1 MRIDSIQL
9 KNFRQFFG
17 LTPKIKLAHGDENI
31 TVIHGMNGAGK
42 TALLNAFTWI
52 LYGTFS
58 KGFRNTDR
66 LINKRAIS
74 EAQNGQTI
82 ECSGELTFEHSGRN
96 YRIKKVID
104 AVITEDA
111 NSVVERDRETILQ
124 CQEAD
129 GQWKEVND
137 IAPAISRILPRD
149 LHSYFFFDGE
159 RVEKIVDPGPQERSD
174 LSKAVKTI
182 LRLEPLERTIG
193 HLKEAR
199 KHFEEEMS
207 RFGDTKTKQL
217 ISDKE
222 QLDEQIESLNDDISN
237 TEKNIEGQKEIVR
250 KLYERIAKLESVK
263 HLAEERD
270 SLLAIIDNREKA
282 IAENAQSVKSLISE
296 KAYLLHTKAQQHY
309 FVELIEELKAKGE
322 LPAGIK
328 KQFVEALLNS
338 KTCICGRS
346 LDPKVDSATK
356 EAYVQVSNWL
366 NTAGL
371 QQIEDRALE
380 LGPRVE
386 SWRNINEATGSQ
398 LKQIYDQIKS
408 DNGEIDR
415 CKSKLR
421 QISEELQGSPEE
433 EVSSLEKKLKEE
445 NRLLS
450 EYQEKLGAD
459 RSERTSK
466 ADELKELESK
476 LDRLEAQN
484 EQQKLSKSRRDT
496 AEEVIKGTRQVLR
509 LMDSKWRVSLES
521 QIQSTFK
528 SISVKNYKP
537 KLNSDYSIDLVDES
551 SGTNVA
557 FSQGESLVLSFSFIS
572 SIIEE
577 ARKLASQKSG
587 IYDEPDDAEYPL
599 IMDSP
604 FGALDDTNRSRVAS
618 TISQLAD
625 QVITLVSKTQ
635 WREEVET
642 AMNPRIGKSYVLTYY
657 SPRENTVDSE
667 IRLGTQTYPLIKR
680 STNEY
685 EHTTIEEVTHA

>member
-9 KNFRQFFG
+9 NNFRQFYG
-17 LTPKIKLAHGDENI
+17 ATPKIELAHGSENV

-66 LINKRAIS
+66 LINKRAIA
-74 EAQNGQTI
+74 EADTGQTI
-82 ECSGELTFEHSGRN
+82 ECSGELTFEHAGRN

-104 AVITEDA
+104 TVISDDRTTII
-111 NSVVERDRETILQ
+111 ERDKETVLQ
-124 CQEAD
+124 YQDVD
-129 GQWKEVND
+129 GQWTQVTD
-137 IAPAISRILPRD
+137 IESTIGRILPRD

-159 RVEKIVDPGPQERSD
+159 RVEKIVDPGPQERAD
-174 LSKAVKTI
+174 LGKAVKTI
-182 LRLEPLERTIG
+182 LGLEPLERTIK
-193 HLKEAR
+193 HLKLAR

-217 ISDKE
+217 ISEKE
-222 QLDEQIESLNDDISN
+222 QLDERIESLDDEIAN
-237 TEKNIEGQKEIVR
+237 GEKNVEAQKENVR
-250 KLYERIAKLESVK
+250 KLHERIAKLESVK

-270 SLLAIIDNREKA
+270 RLLKTIQDKKDSIK
-282 IAENAQSVKSLISE
+282 ENSE
-296 KAYLLHTKAQQHY
+296 TLKTLVSDRAYLLHTKDQQNY

-328 KQFVEALLNS
+328 KQFVEKLISDKA
-338 KTCICGRS
+338 CICGRS
-346 LDPKVDSATK
+346 LDPDLDSCSK
-356 EAYVQVSNWL
+356 EAHAKVSDWL

-380 LGPRVE
+380 LGARIE
-386 SWRNINEATGSQ
+386 NWGERNDGTQEQ
-398 LKQIYDQIKS
+398 LRQLAKLAKADHA
-408 DNGEIDR
+408 EIDR
-415 CKSKLR
+415 CNAELKR
-421 QISEELQGSPEE
+421 ISNELEGSPEE
-433 EVSSLEKKLKEE
+433 EVSSLEKKVKEE
-445 NRLLS
+445 DRLLS

-459 RSERTSK
+459 RSDRVKEAEK
-466 ADELKELESK
+466 LKELEVK
-476 LDRLEAQN
+476 LDKLDAQN
-484 EQQKLSKSRRDT
+484 EQQKLSKARRDI
-496 AEEVIKGTRQVLR
+496 AEEVIKGTKQVLR
-509 LMDSKWRVSLES
+509 LMDSKWRVSLEA
-521 QIQSTFK
+521 QIQKTFR

-537 KLNSDYSIDLVDES
+537 KLNGDYSIDLIDES
-551 SGTNVA
+551 NGTDVA

-577 ARKLASQKSG
+577 ARKLAAQKG
-587 IYDEPDDAEYPL
+587 GVYGPDDTEYPL

-604 FGALDDTNRSRVAS
+604 FGALDDTNRSHVAS

-642 AMNPRIGKSYVLTYY
+642 AMEPRIGKSYVLTYY
-657 SPRENTVDSE
+657 SPREDTVDSE
-667 IRLGTQTYPLIKR
+667 IRLGTSTYPLIKR

-685 EHTTIEEVTHA
+685 EHTSIEEVSNA

>member
-9 KNFRQFFG
+9 NNFRQFYG
-17 LTPKIKLAHGDENI
+17 LTPKIELAHGAGNV

-58 KGFRNTDR
+58 KGFRNPDR

-74 EAQNGQTI
+74 EAQGGQTI
-82 ECSGELTFEHSGRN
+82 ECFGELTFEHSGRN
-96 YRIKKVID
+96 YHIKKVIY
-104 AVITEDA
+104 AVIAEDA
-111 NSVVERDRETILQ
+111 NSAIERDKETILQ
-124 CQEAD
+124 CQKDD
-129 GQWKEVND
+129 GQWKPVID
-137 IAPAISRILPRD
+137 IELAIGRILPRD

-159 RVEKIVDPGPQERSD
+159 RVEKIVDPGPQERAD

-182 LRLEPLERTIG
+182 LGLERLERTIE
-193 HLKEAR
+193 HLKAAR

-207 RFGDTKTKQL
+207 RFGDTNTKQL
-217 ISDKE
+217 IAEKKQSDE
-222 QLDEQIESLNDDISN
+222 RIESLDENISN
-237 TEKNIEGQKEIVR
+237 VKKNIEAQKGIVR
-250 KLYERIAKLESVK
+250 KLHERIRKLDKVK

-270 SLLAIIDNREKA
+270 QLKETIKKRKVSIQETAQKIKA
-282 IAENAQSVKSLISE
+282 LISD
-296 KAYLLHTKAQQHY
+296 KAYLLHTNEQQIC

-328 KQFVEALLNS
+328 KQFVERLLNS

-346 LDPKVDSATK
+346 LDPEVDSSTK
-356 EAYVQVSNWL
+356 EAYEQVSNWL
-366 NTAGL
+366 KDAGL

-386 SWRNINEATGSQ
+386 NWRNTNEGTNEQ
-398 LKQIYDQIKS
+398 LNQFNKQSKD
-408 DNGEIDR
+408 DRAEIDR
-415 CKSKLR
+415 CNSRRKH
-421 QISEELQGSPEE
+421 ISEELEGSPEE
-433 EVSSLEKKLKEE
+433 EVSSLEKKVKEE
-445 NRLLS
+445 DFLLS

-459 RSERTSK
+459 LRERTTEAEK
-466 ADELKELESK
+466 LKDLEARLDK
-476 LDRLEAQN
+476 LDAQN
-484 EQQKLSKSRRDT
+484 EKQKLSKTRRDT
-496 AEEVIKGTRQVLR
+496 AEQVIKGTRQVLR
-509 LMDSKWRVSLES
+509 LMNKKWRFSLEA
-521 QIQSTFK
+521 QIQKTFRN
-528 SISVKNYKP
+528 ISVKNYKP
-537 KLNSDYSIDLVDES
+537 KLNGDYSIDLIEES
-551 SGTNVA
+551 NGTDVA

-577 ARKLASQKSG
+577 ARKLSAQKSD
-587 IYDEPDDAEYPL
+587 IYQQEDKHYPL

-642 AMNPRIGKSYVLTYY
+642 AMKPKIGKSYVLTYY
-657 SPRENTVDSE
+657 SPREDSVDSE
-667 IRLGTQTYPLIKR
+667 IKLGTQTYPLIKR

>member
-9 KNFRQFFG
+9 NNFRQFYG
-17 LTPKIKLAHGDENI
+17 LTPKIELAHGAENVTI
-31 TVIHGMNGAGK
+31 IHGMNGAGK

-74 EAQNGQTI
+74 EAQVGQTI

-96 YRIKKVID
+96 YRIKKVIN

-111 NSVVERDRETILQ
+111 NSSVERDKETILQ

-129 GQWKEVND
+129 CQWKQVND
-137 IAPAISRILPRD
+137 IESTIGRILPRD

-182 LRLEPLERTIG
+182 LGLEPLERTIG
-193 HLKEAR
+193 HLKIAR

-217 ISDKE
+217 IADKE
-222 QLDEQIESLNDDISN
+222 KLDERIDSLNDDISYG
-237 TEKNIEGQKEIVR
+237 EKNIEAQKEIVR
-250 KLYERIAKLESVK
+250 KLHQRIAKLESVK
-263 HLAEERD
+263 HLAQERD
-270 SLLAIIDNREKA
+270 RLLDIISVRKA
-282 IAENAQSVKSLISE
+282 SILENAHKVKTLISD
-296 KAYLLHTKAQQHY
+296 KAYLLHTKAQQSY

-328 KQFVEALLNS
+328 KQFVETLLNS

-346 LDPKVDSATK
+346 LDPEVDSATK
-356 EAYVQVSNWL
+356 EAYEQVSNWL

-386 SWRNINEATGSQ
+386 NWRNTNEGTNERLNQ
-398 LKQIYDQIKS
+398 FNKQSKD
-408 DNGEIDR
+408 DHAEIDR
-415 CKSKLR
+415 CNSELKR
-421 QISEELQGSPEE
+421 ISEELEGSPEE
-433 EVSSLEKKLKEE
+433 EVSSLEKKVKEE
-445 NRLLS
+445 DRLLS

-459 RSERTSK
+459 RRERTNK
-466 ADELKELESK
+466 AEELKDLESK
-476 LDRLEAQN
+476 LDKLEAQN

-521 QIQSTFK
+521 QIQRTFRN
-528 SISVKNYKP
+528 ISVKNYKP
-537 KLNSDYSIDLVDES
+537 KLNNDYSIDLIDES
-551 SGTNVA
+551 NGTDVA

-577 ARKLASQKSG
+577 ARKLASQKG
-587 IYDEPDDAEYPL
+587 GVYGPDDTQYPL

-604 FGALDDTNRSRVAS
+604 FGALDDTNRSHVAS

-642 AMNPRIGKSYVLTYY
+642 AMKPRIGKSYVLTYY
-657 SPRENTVDSE
+657 SPREDTVDSE